1 MTKLLNKTKLIE
13 YFEKGI
19 KKNSEQKIGTEHE
32 KFILDKNSFLPLE
45 YDKLN
50 GIKDIFIEL
59 IKLGW
64 APISE
69 GENNT
74 IIGLSLNNQF
84 ISLEPAGQFELS
96 GDSLDNI
103 HQTCDEIT
111 NHLHQMKKLSYE
123 YEFILLGIGV
133 EPRLNLNDFNWMP
146 KDRYSIMKDYMPTV
160 GKHGLDMMQRTCS
173 TQVNLDYC
181 SEQDMIKKFRVL
193 LSLESIG
200 TAIFANSP
208 FSEGQLTNYKSL
220 RSFYWMETD
229 KQRTGITPFVF
240 SNDFNFETYVDY
252 ALDVPMYFIKRDNK
266 YINFAGKSFR
276 SFMQCE
282 LDVLPDEAMT
292 EKDWADHLST
302 LFPQV
307 RLKQYL
313 ELRSMDA
320 CSWDQI
326 CGQPAFWTG
335 LLYDSDC
342 LDEVYHMISTWTNE
356 ERLYLYKNVPKYG
369 LQTKFRDTNI
379 LDIAKQVL
387 KIAQKGLKKRQRFS
401 KDGYDER
408 RYLEKVEKNLFKGLC
423 PADILI
429 HKYKNQWNESVD
441 AIYKEHIF

>member
-1 MTKLLNKTKLIE
+1 MTKLLNKTKFIE

-208 FSEGQLTNYKSL
+208 FSEGQL
-220 RSFYWMETD
+220 
-229 KQRTGITPFVF
+229 
-240 SNDFNFETYVDY
+240 
-252 ALDVPMYFIKRDNK
+252 
-266 YINFAGKSFR
+266 
-276 SFMQCE
+276 
-282 LDVLPDEAMT
+282 
-292 EKDWADHLST
+292 
-302 LFPQV
+302 
-307 RLKQYL
+307 
-313 ELRSMDA
+313 
-320 CSWDQI
+320 
-326 CGQPAFWTG
+326 
-335 LLYDSDC
+335 
-342 LDEVYHMISTWTNE
+342 
-356 ERLYLYKNVPKYG
+356 
-369 LQTKFRDTNI
+369 
-379 LDIAKQVL
+379 
-387 KIAQKGLKKRQRFS
+387 
-401 KDGYDER
+401 
-408 RYLEKVEKNLFKGLC
+408 
-423 PADILI
+423 
-429 HKYKNQWNESVD
+429 
-441 AIYKEHIF
+441 